1 MRDSADLWT
10 THSKQFRFSLVER
23 AQKRVV
29 TPAGLNM
36 WTVAGDT
43 RLGDVYGSYTVRL
56 AGGRYYCSCYEHKYG
71 DVRQRALCSHVLAVM
86 LWRRAQQY
94 SAIPDPQHPMFG
106 TPPLPAKFR
115 SFRPHQWDAIQ
126 AVLRAFE
133 DPACKVV
140 FLDAPTGSGKT
151 LIAEVVR
158 RLLRVRAVY
167 ICTTKTLQEQF
178 IGDFPY
184 AKLLKGRQNYP
195 TLDYPERFDDP
206 IDQLSAA
213 ECEKVRDE
221 VNDIW
226 VCPWCSDPN
235 RCPYEVAKRE
245 ALKAQLAVLNTT
257 YFLVEA
263 NGPGRFGDVDF
274 AILDEGDKLEQA
286 LMAYVEVH
294 VSARVRNKLGI
305 GVPARK
311 TVAEAWVD
319 WLENEAKPAVKR
331 ELQTVGTHLARFR
344 VPPISLVRWKKQL
357 ERLHSTLEKCDLRH
371 GTWVYTGYSEA
382 EDAPVIFRPV
392 RVNEM
397 APDLLWKH
405 AKRFLVM
412 SATIIDPASYADDL
426 GLEPGTWKAV
436 SVANTFP
443 AERRPIYVVPR
454 ADMTAKNK
462 EQAWPEIA
470 QAVADIMAA
479 YPEDRILVHTVSY
492 DLTRF
497 LMAQLPKQRLFYYQ
511 NAAERSLVLEQ
522 FRRTPGGVLLAPSLD
537 RGIDLPGDDCRV
549 VVVAKVP
556 FPDLGD
562 KQIAARLYSKG
573 GNHWYRVQTVRT
585 LCQMT
590 GRGMR
595 SEDDQCDIYILDKQF
610 VSNVWAKSRRLLPD
624 WWREALVWSGSPKL
638 SRR

>member
-1 MRDSADLWT
+1 MPENTADLWST
-10 THSKQFRFSLVER
+10 TKYSLVER
-23 AQKRVV
+23 ARKRYVI
-29 TPAGLNM
+29 PSGFNE
-36 WTVAGDT
+36 WTVFGD
-43 RLGDVYGSYTVRL
+43 RQLGDMHECYTVRL
-56 AGGRYYCSCYEHKYG
+56 EGDRYVCSCYMHQYG
-71 DVRQRALCSHVLAVM
+71 NVRQKTLCSHVLAVM
-86 LWRRAQQY
+86 LFRGAKG
-94 SAIPDPQHPMFG
+94 SLPIPSPRHSMFG
-106 TPPLPAKFR
+106 LPPLLKFKA
-115 SFRPHQWDAIQ
+115 FRPHQWEAIQ
-126 AVLRAFE
+126 AVVKAFQE
-133 DPACKVV
+133 NPACKVV

-158 RLLRVRAVY
+158 RLLQVRGIY

-178 IGDFPY
+178 MRDFPY

-195 TLDYPERFDDP
+195 TLDYPDRFADP
-206 IDQLSAA
+206 VQPLSAA
-213 ECEKVRDE
+213 ECLKVRDE
-221 VNDIW
+221 VTDTW
-226 VCPWCSDPN
+226 VCPWCSDPEQ
-235 RCPYEVAKRE
+235 CPYEVAKRE
-245 ALKAQLAVLNTT
+245 ALHAELSVLNTS
-257 YFLVEA
+257 YFLTEA
-263 NGPGRFGDVDF
+263 NGPGRFGNVDF

-294 VSARVRNKLGI
+294 ISARLRERLGI

-311 TVAEAWVD
+311 TVADAWVD
-319 WLENEAKPAVKR
+319 WLENQAKPAVKDALKTAT
-331 ELQTVGTHLARFR
+331 EQLERFN
-344 VPPISLVRWKKQL
+344 VPPVPLVRWQKQL
-357 ERLHSTLEKCDLRH
+357 ERLQGTLARCDLRN

-382 EDAPVIFRPV
+382 ENAPVIFRPV

-397 APDLLWKH
+397 APSLLWKH

-426 GLEPGTWKAV
+426 GLEPGTWQAV

-443 AERRPIYVVPR
+443 AERRPIYVIPR
-454 ADMTAKNK
+454 ADMTTKNRD
-462 EQAWPEIA
+462 QAWPEVA

-479 YPEDRILVHTVSY
+479 YPDDRILVHTVSY
-492 DLTRF
+492 DLTRY
-497 LMAQLPKQRLFYYQ
+497 LISQLPKQRLFYYQ
-511 NAAERSLVLEQ
+511 NPDERSFVLEQ
-522 FRRTPGGVLLAPSLD
+522 FRQTPGGVLLAPSLD

-610 VSNVWAKSRRLLPD
+610 VSNVWAKSRRLLPE
-624 WWREALVWSGSPKL
+624 WWREALVWTGSPKL
-638 SRR
+638 NGR